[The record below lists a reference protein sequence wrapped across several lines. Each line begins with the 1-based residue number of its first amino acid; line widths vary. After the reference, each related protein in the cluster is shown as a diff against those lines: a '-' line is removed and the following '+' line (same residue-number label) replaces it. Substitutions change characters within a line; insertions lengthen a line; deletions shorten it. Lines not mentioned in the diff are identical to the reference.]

1 MKFITSY
8 VRKAMTH
15 VAVFLDRITHG
26 KLKPTHVTV
35 ISLLG
40 HVPVVWAL
48 VTSHPILAAV
58 LLAFFS
64 LMDALDGA
72 LARTQNSASITGMY
86 FDAVSDRLK
95 EVIVLSAL
103 AVFAFNTIDSPVT
116 WQIVAVAGT
125 SLLVSY
131 TKAKG
136 EMAIAGEGLDAQ
148 KLNRIFGGG
157 LASYE
162 IRVAALVIGLLFGW
176 IAYVLPLLIVA
187 NSITIATRVLKVSK
201 YLAVL
206 DAQDKKH
213 D

>member
-1 MKFITSY
+1 MSF
-8 VRKAMTH
+8 VRNTMTH
-15 VAVFLDRITHG
+15 FAIFLNHVTAG
-26 KLKPTHVTV
+26 KLKPAHVTV

-48 VTSHPILAAV
+48 LTYRPILAAV

-72 LARTQNSASITGMY
+72 LARTQNSTSLSGMY

-103 AVFAFNTIDSPVT
+103 AVFASNTIDSDIT
-116 WQIVAVAGT
+116 WQIVAVMGT
-125 SLLVSY
+125 SMLVSY

-136 EMAIAGEGLDAQ
+136 EMAIAGEKIDTQ

-162 IRVAALVIGLLFGW
+162 IRVVALVIGLLFGW
-176 IAYVLPLLIVA
+176 IAYVLPILLVA
-187 NSITIATRVLKVSK
+187 NSITIATRFLKVSK
-201 YLAVL
+201 YLRTI
-206 DAQDKKH
+206 DARDK
-213 D
+213 